1 MLGDCR
7 VENADLVPQALS
19 LLEAKRQLLEKFS
32 RGDFAGM
39 ARQSQAIVRRPDG
52 EPAPLSVAQE
62 KLWYQSQ
69 IDGIPPLYNES
80 ITVRRSGPLDVAALE
95 RSLAEIIRRHE
106 IWRTSYDSVNGVPV
120 QLIHPAATNF
130 PLPVVDLRRYPEA
143 EGEQRALRLA
153 TEQARQ
159 SFDLRAG
166 PLLRATLV
174 RMSDQDYQ
182 LSLVAHLS
190 IVDGVS
196 VYQVFPSELTALYA
210 AFSAGKASPLPELPV
225 QYADYAYWQRN
236 WLKDAQLGAQL
247 AYWRRQLSGE
257 LPVLRWPT
265 YSLVLAIRPTYQGAI
280 QTFALSQR
288 LTDALKQFSRL
299 AGVTLFTTLMAS
311 FTSLLH
317 CYTRQVDLIV
327 ETPSPAGRK
336 RSEVQSLLGY
346 FLNPVILRMN
356 LDGNPT
362 FNDLLQRTKSVIAG
376 ALSYDD
382 VPIEVLA
389 GELQLTP
396 DPSRKPFFSMALS
409 LQPQTPDSAAE
420 WQVTSMDADSGGS
433 PWDFYLAFIDR
444 PNGILGRVQYNPN
457 VFEPAAIVHTL
468 EDLNTVMQSALSDS
482 SAHVLDLLTDRRE
495 PTLNSYEKELS
506 HRTSALLTR

>member
-1 MLGDCR
+1 M
-7 VENADLVPQALS
+7 VPQAVNLF
-19 LLEAKRQLLEKFS
+19 EAKRQLLETFS
-32 RGDFAGM
+32 RGEFAGM
-39 ARQSQAIVRRPDG
+39 AKQSQAIVRRPVS
-52 EPAPLSVAQE
+52 EPAPLTVAQE

-106 IWRTSYDSVNGVPV
+106 IWRTSYDRLNGVPV

-143 EGEQRALRLA
+143 EREQRALRLA
-153 TEQARQ
+153 TEQTCR
-159 SFDLRAG
+159 SFDLRSG

-174 RMSDQDYQ
+174 RMTDQDYR

-196 VYQVFPSELTALYA
+196 VYQVFPSELTALYS
-210 AFSAGKASPLPELPV
+210 AFSAGKPTPLPELPV

-236 WLKDAQLGAQL
+236 WLKGDQLGAQL

-265 YSLVLAIRPTYQGAI
+265 YSLRLPIRSTYHGAI
-280 QTFALSQR
+280 QTFALSQC

-311 FTSLLH
+311 FASLLH

-356 LDGNPT
+356 LDGNPSFT
-362 FNDLLQRTKSVIAG
+362 ELLQRTRSVVAG

-389 GELQLTP
+389 RELQLNP
-396 DPSRKPFFSMALS
+396 DPSRKPSFSMALS

-420 WQVTSMDADSGGS
+420 WEVTSMDADSGGS

-444 PNGILGRVQYNPN
+444 PKGLLGRVQYNPS
-457 VFEPAAIVHTL
+457 VFDPATIAYMFQ
-468 EDLNTVMQSALSDS
+468 DLNTVMQAALSDS
-482 SAHVLDLLTDRRE
+482 NAHVFDLLTDRRAA
-495 PTLNSYEKELS
+495 TVNSYKCESS
-506 HRTSALLTR
+506 HRTNTFLIR